1 MDFGLSVFYKPGETF
16 YDTVD
21 GRGVEHLVPLGFA
34 EVGDQ
39 NYCSSSN
46 SNPLSYGDSSSQ
58 ICQNDFPVPFMS
70 SCDLNSLPTIKADAA
85 SCVTSQHQFTTD
97 QEKNLENE
105 QFSAL
110 LKFLMDEGFLQNIVE
125 LMVWAVNTGGQRMKL
140 QNLFFLTRKQSLIL
154 KTHRSPK
161 YQ

>member
-1 MDFGLSVFYKPGETF
+1 
-16 YDTVD
+16 
-21 GRGVEHLVPLGFA
+21 
-34 EVGDQ
+34 
-39 NYCSSSN
+39 
-46 SNPLSYGDSSSQ
+46 
-58 ICQNDFPVPFMS
+58 MS
-70 SCDLNSLPTIKADAA
+70 SCDLNSLPIIEADTA
-85 SCVTSQHQFTTD
+85 SCVASHHQFTTD

-110 LKFLMDEGFLQNIVE
+110 LKLLMDEGFLQNIVE
-125 LMVWAVNTGGQRMKL
+125 LMVWAVNTGGQMMKL